1 LSSHVIQQGVLP
13 LGLRGAVA
21 PQVSEGSEGF
31 RTYLERQVSPDH
43 SAPLRFSSHAQ
54 QRLESRGLSLGEAD
68 LKRLSNGVASL
79 REKGVRDG
87 LVVVGD
93 HRFVVSAENR
103 TVITVLS
110 SRDREVFTNIQGVA
124 FE

>member
-1 LSSHVIQQGVLP
+1 MNSSTIQQGVLP
-13 LGLRGAVA
+13 LGVRL
-21 PQVSEGSEGF
+21 GSTPSLDSADGF
-31 RTYLERQVSPDH
+31 RSHLERQISQDSVT
-43 SAPLRFSSHAQ
+43 ALRFSSHAQ
-54 QRLESRGLSLGEAD
+54 QRLDSRGLNLGESD
-68 LKRLSNGVASL
+68 LKRLSNGVSSL

-93 HRFVVSAENR
+93 NRFVVSAENR

>member
-1 LSSHVIQQGVLP
+1 MNSVSIKPGALP
-13 LGLRGAVA
+13 LNVRLGQGLGWESAD
-21 PQVSEGSEGF
+21 GF
-31 RTYLERQVSPDH
+31 RNHLEREFKHD
-43 SAPLRFSSHAQ
+43 SAIGVRFSSHAQ
-54 QRLESRGLSLGEAD
+54 QRLDSRGLNLSEAE
-68 LKRLSNGVASL
+68 LTRLSNGVSSL
-79 REKGVRDG
+79 RDKGVRDG

-93 HRFVVSAENR
+93 NRFVVSAENR

>member
-1 LSSHVIQQGVLP
+1 MNPVSIQPGALP
-13 LGLRGAVA
+13 LTVRLGQGLSLESAD
-21 PQVSEGSEGF
+21 GF
-31 RTYLERQVSPDH
+31 RNHLEREFKQDSVNV
-43 SAPLRFSSHAQ
+43 RFSSHAQ
-54 QRLESRGLSLGEAD
+54 QRLDSRGLTLGEME
-68 LKRLSNGVASL
+68 LKRLSNGVSSL
-79 REKGVRDG
+79 RDKGVRDG

-93 HRFVVSAENR
+93 NRFVVSAENR